1 MGELHWNE
9 LEQAALTV
17 QRMADDGDE
26 EAKQLVQL
34 RYQLCSLKVEE
45 LTRRATEKAKVKK
58 EDSGVAVP
66 KTNMKQRTCPK
77 QTLAVKKTL
86 PLKQTTWPKFKARPK
101 ATQKVA
107 GKVAR
112 SISIS
117 SPTSS
122 YYSDSEGE
130 WRECSPAEAKAKLG
144 GECEP
149 AEVRAWRRERV

>member
-34 RYQLCSLKVEE
+34 RYQLYGLKVEE
-45 LTRRATEKAKVKK
+45 WTRRATEKAKVKK
-58 EDSGVAVP
+58 TLAVP
-66 KTNMKQRTCPK
+66 KTNTKQRTCPK
-77 QTLAVKKTL
+77 QTLAVNKTL

-112 SISIS
+112 SISTS

-122 YYSDSEGE
+122 YHSDSEGE

-144 GECEP
+144 DECEP

>member
-1 MGELHWNE
+1 MGELDWNE
-9 LEQAALTV
+9 LKKAALTV

-34 RYQLCSLKVEE
+34 RYQLYGLRVEE
-45 LTRRATEKAKVKK
+45 RTRATEKAKVKK
-58 EDSGVAVP
+58 TLAVP
-66 KTNMKQRTCPK
+66 KTNAKQRTCPK
-77 QTLAVKKTL
+77 QTLAVEKTL

-122 YYSDSEGE
+122 YYSDNSEASVS
-130 WRECSPAEAKAKLG
+130 ECSPAEVK
-144 GECEP
+144 
-149 AEVRAWRRERV
+149 AWRRV

>member
-1 MGELHWNE
+1 MGSFVGSTRRLQHSPHRTQEIGELNWNE
-9 LEQAALTV
+9 LEKAALTV

-34 RYQLCSLKVEE
+34 RYQLYGLKVEE
-45 LTRRATEKAKVKK
+45 WTRRATEKAKVKK
-58 EDSGVAVP
+58 TLAVP
-66 KTNMKQRTCPK
+66 KTNVKQRTCPK
-77 QTLAVKKTL
+77 QTLAVNKTL

-122 YYSDSEGE
+122 Y
-130 WRECSPAEAKAKLG
+130 CIQ
-144 GECEP
+144 
-149 AEVRAWRRERV
+149 

>member
-9 LEQAALTV
+9 LEQAALSV

-34 RYQLCSLKVEE
+34 RYQLYSLKVEE
-45 LTRRATEKAKVKK
+45 WTRRRLFKK
-58 EDSGVAVP
+58 TLVVP
-66 KTNMKQRTCPK
+66 KTNTKQRTCPK
-77 QTLAVKKTL
+77 QTLGVKKTL

-107 GKVAR
+107 GKR
-112 SISIS
+112 SISIP

-122 YYSDSEGE
+122 YYSDNSEASVSE
-130 WRECSPAEAKAKLG
+130 RSPAKAKG
-144 GECEP
+144 
-149 AEVRAWRRERV
+149 

>member
-34 RYQLCSLKVEE
+34 RYQLYGLKVEE
-45 LTRRATEKAKVKK
+45 WTRRATEKAKVKK
-58 EDSGVAVP
+58 TLAVP
-66 KTNMKQRTCPK
+66 KTNTKQRTCPK

-107 GKVAR
+107 GKR

-122 YYSDSEGE
+122 YYSDNSEASVSE
-130 WRECSPAEAKAKLG
+130 RSPAKAKG
-144 GECEP
+144 
-149 AEVRAWRRERV
+149 